1 MTHTEVIQKVV
12 AAIGEKTG
20 VRTEQDPVAELTND
34 PIIVLKFLSPAARE
48 SRVND
53 EGTGLQWYR
62 KLSCIVA
69 LMASGSGKR
78 KMREAM
84 EEPSK
89 ALAALF
95 VNNDDGFDVA
105 LDDTWYAAVQ
115 GTLRQKDPLMKNEE
129 NPGTWDWDES
139 WDVVIYIPESAFA

>member
-12 AAIGEKTG
+12 AGIGEKTG
-20 VRTEQDPVAELTND
+20 VRAEQDPVAEFSGD
-34 PIIVLKFLSPAARE
+34 PIIVLKFLPPALRE

-53 EGTGLQWYR
+53 EGSALQWYR
-62 KLSCIVA
+62 RLSCIVA
-69 LMASGSGKR
+69 LMASGSGKK

-95 VNNDDGFDVA
+95 VNDDDGFDVL

-115 GTLRQKDPLMKNEE
+115 GALRQKDPLMKNEE
-129 NPGTWDWDES
+129 NPGTWDWDET
-139 WDVVIYIPESAFA
+139 WDVVIYVPENAFA